1 MQKRRESMWTLHQ
14 SGWND
19 GEVCQRAKENDGRK
33 TGAREEK
40 EVRSNG

>member
-1 MQKRRESMWTLHQ
+1 MWTLHQ

-19 GEVCQRAKENDGRK
+19 GEVCRRVRENDGRK

>member
-1 MQKRRESMWTLHQ
+1 MWKLHQ

-19 GEVCQRAKENDGRK
+19 EEVCRRVKENDGRK